1 MTRLDPDLRA
11 ALPADPRR
19 RLAPALD
26 WTDAVAL
33 LERYNREAFHLE
45 HAHTV
50 AGVMAWYATELGY
63 GGEREFW
70 RLVGL
75 LHDIDFEQYPE
86 EHCVRGEALLLEA
99 GVDPEIVRAAMSHGY
114 GICSD
119 IEPLHEMEKILY
131 AVDELTGLISA
142 VIIIRPSRSTLDL
155 KLSSLKKKFRQN
167 SFAAGCSR
175 DVIRDGAERLGWEL
189 DMLLERTIAAMQ
201 QVERDATAAAAG
213 GG

>member
-99 GVDPEIVRAAMSHGY
+99 GVDPEIVRAAVSHGY